1 MKKVDSIDLLS
12 CGLLLLLSPAVENL
26 LLQIHLALAA
36 FRIDERVGTLAE
48 LRIFLGQV
56 VK

>member
-1 MKKVDSIDLLS
+1 MTLLS
-12 CGLLLLLSPAVENL
+12 RGLLLFRQPAVENL
-26 LLQIHLALAA
+26 LLQIHLALVA
-36 FRIDERVGTLAE
+36 FRIDERVRTVAE